1 MKLIKDSLWSLLSV
15 IIPAI
20 LAIPVFSVIAKQVGL
35 ELFGIYTLSFAIIGY
50 SSIFDLGLSRALTR
64 EIAMNIGNN
73 DLITQGTN
81 TAFTLIVILSAIA
94 GILVFTTSDL
104 LVGLIG
110 VSAQYYHDVLVGIK
124 WLSASLIT
132 LLINNIW
139 WAYFEGFSQFK
150 TLSIVKIGANV
161 LIIVLPCL
169 TIQLSPT
176 FTMLMLGLFFARL
189 IVLVGSYFW
198 LNSQFKISLTYHKD
212 SAKRLFN
219 FGGWFT
225 VSTVIGPIMVYFDR
239 FMLSYVLG
247 AKSVAF
253 YTAPSELVVRMLSLP
268 SAVGRT
274 LFARL
279 SNTPKGNEHII
290 YWLGMASLGLM
301 TTIIAGP
308 LFVFAEPLLVLWL
321 GEAFRGESAKV
332 FQILLIG
339 FVINAIAQIP
349 FANLQAKGQAKLIA
363 ILHCVETIPYLIL
376 LYILTSKYGLIG
388 VAWSW
393 TLRILADTLI
403 LLYFNKLRGGLYE

>member
-20 LAIPVFSVIAKQVGL
+20 LAIPVFSIIAKQVGL

-50 SSIFDLGLSRALTR
+50 ASIFDLGLSRALTR

-73 DLITQGTN
+73 DIIKQETN
-81 TAFTLIVILSAIA
+81 TAFTLIVILSVIA
-94 GILVFTTSDL
+94 GVLVFATSSM
-104 LVGLIG
+104 LVSLIG
-110 VSAQYYHDVLVGIK
+110 VSAKYYHDVLVGIK
-124 WLSASLIT
+124 WLSASLIM

-150 TLSIVKIGANV
+150 TLSIVKICANV
-161 LIIVLPCL
+161 LIIILPCL
-169 TIQLSPT
+169 AMQLSPT

-189 IVLVGSYFW
+189 IVLIGSYFW
-198 LNSQFKISLTYHKD
+198 LNKHFKIALTYHKD
-212 SAKRLFN
+212 SAIRLFN

-239 FMLSYVLG
+239 FMLSYMLG

-290 YWLGMASLGLM
+290 YWLSMASLGLM
-301 TTIIAGP
+301 TIIIAAP
-308 LFVFAEPLLVLWL
+308 LFIFAEPLLVLWL
-321 GEAFRGESAKV
+321 GEAFRDEPAKV
-332 FQILLIG
+332 FRILLIG
-339 FVINAIAQIP
+339 FVINSIAQIP

-363 ILHCVETIPYLIL
+363 MLHCAETFPYLIL

-393 TLRILADTLI
+393 TLRTLVDTLI
-403 LLYFNKLRGGLYE
+403 LLYFNKLRGKLYE